1 MKQEFEFIVHTS
13 DWRKTS
19 QFISWEIMEKEGHG
33 FARLYYFSD
42 EKGYLLSDLYVD
54 TKYRKQGMAT
64 QIINTAK
71 ELMSEDK
78 HLGVFVHADAPDWI
92 TAFYLKNNMV
102 VSYEMNFSE

>member
-1 MKQEFEFIVHTS
+1 MKQKFEFIVHTS

-71 ELMSEDK
+71 ELMGEDK
-78 HLGVFVHADAPDWI
+78 HLGVFVHMDAPDWI
-92 TAFYLKNNMV
+92 TKFYLDNDMV